1 MRFFNSLFLQA
12 VCLTALLGST
22 QAHAQIEPV
31 PEDPAFDKARAQAVQ
46 YEFGAFT
53 GAAGITIRYAKS
65 TVEAAQ
71 GTVVISAGRTE
82 GFFKYREMTAHF
94 NDAGYSVWIPDHRGQ
109 GASDRLFGHCNDTWD
124 AQCEIGYIDNFQY
137 YIDDLKTFIDDH
149 VQIQGE
155 LVIAAHSMGGG
166 IASGYLLQNP
176 NGPVAGAVMSS
187 PMHGLRSAGLIRF
200 GSWVL
205 RLFGQDSQYLPGSG
219 PHNPEGSGVVHSEGE
234 CCSRSVQRKQ
244 FVGREELEYFADAL
258 GRPSVGLGGVSPRW
272 LRLSVEATEEI
283 VSNAA
288 RASQPILI
296 LSAGEESLVS
306 NDQQTAFCTTAPNC
320 QRVEISGALHELYI
334 ESDEYRN
341 QALTCVDEFLKAL
354 TVSGTQTSRCIDP
367 EALGL

>member
-1 MRFFNSLFLQA
+1 MVELGQVFRVCGQA
-12 VCLTALLGST
+12 DV
-22 QAHAQIEPV
+22 
-31 PEDPAFDKARAQAVQ
+31 EDLVFA
-46 YEFGAFT
+46 
-53 GAAGITIRYAKS
+53 
-65 TVEAAQ
+65 
-71 GTVVISAGRTE
+71 
-82 GFFKYREMTAHF
+82 
-94 NDAGYSVWIPDHRGQ
+94 DHK
-109 GASDRLFGHCNDTWD
+109 L
-124 AQCEIGYIDNFQY
+124 
-137 YIDDLKTFIDDH
+137 
-149 VQIQGE
+149 
-155 LVIAAHSMGGG
+155 
-166 IASGYLLQNP
+166 GYLHAL
-176 NGPVAGAVMSS
+176 AF
-187 PMHGLRSAGLIRF
+187 L
-200 GSWVL
+200 
-205 RLFGQDSQYLPGSG
+205 
-219 PHNPEGSGVVHSEGE
+219 
-234 CCSRSVQRKQ
+234 
-244 FVGREELEYFADAL
+244 VGREELEYFADAL